1 MMRWNKVVFD
11 LFMGE
16 EAEDRIRKAAIVLAV
31 VGFFVHIGLW
41 ALDTTGRISVSYT
54 HLTLPTKA

>member
-16 EAEDRIRKAAIVLAV
+16 EAEDRIRKAAIILAV
-31 VGFFVHIGLW
+31 AGFFLHILLW
-41 ALDTTGRISVSYT
+41 GLDTTGMISIT
-54 HLTLPTKA
+54 